1 MEIADEGEGAEWAD
15 HQRSAAAHRR
25 QMVTAAPG
33 DGGGPVDEPG
43 GNGGGK
49 GDGCDLEGGIG
60 ADRLLC
66 LKRAA
71 TCKECSVFV
80 CVGGGTFV
88 WTC

>member
-1 MEIADEGEGAEWAD
+1 MEIADDGEGAEWAD

-49 GDGCDLEGGIG
+49 GDGCDPKGGIG
-60 ADRLLC
+60 EDSEDRLLC

-71 TCKECSVFV
+71 TCKECRGG
-80 CVGGGTFV
+80 GGGTTFV
-88 WTC
+88 WA